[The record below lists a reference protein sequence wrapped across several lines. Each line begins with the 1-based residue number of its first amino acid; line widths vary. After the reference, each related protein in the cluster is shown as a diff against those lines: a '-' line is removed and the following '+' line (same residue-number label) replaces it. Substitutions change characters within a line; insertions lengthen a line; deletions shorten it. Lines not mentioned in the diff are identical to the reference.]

1 MFRQYEDV
9 GEVSILNFN
18 KHIEQK
24 NLFLVF
30 VQSLQ
35 SVLMVFAKVHSQSC
49 LLVMVVKYL
58 FS

>member
-9 GEVSILNFN
+9 GEVSILDLN
-18 KHIEQK
+18 KHVEQK

-30 VQSLQ
+30 LQSLR
-35 SVLMVFAKVHSQSC
+35 SVLILFAKMHSQSC

-58 FS
+58 FP

>member
-9 GEVSILNFN
+9 GELSILDLN
-18 KHIEQK
+18 KHVEQK

-35 SVLMVFAKVHSQSC
+35 SVLIVFAKMHSQSC

-58 FS
+58 FP